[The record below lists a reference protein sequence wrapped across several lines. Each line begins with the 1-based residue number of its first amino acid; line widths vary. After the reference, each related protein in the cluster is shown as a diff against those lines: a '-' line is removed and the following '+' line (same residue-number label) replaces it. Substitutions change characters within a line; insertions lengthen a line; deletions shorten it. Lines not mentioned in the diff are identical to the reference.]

1 MVHSQLQCWLKL
13 PEKKRFVPP
22 PTLSSFWQFSPH
34 LLHSLQ
40 HHVAVTVESLHPAQ
54 QLLVVPEIF
63 HAKISKTAH
72 CVYLQLIKTWVL
84 FLTESVRTLRGPV
97 ENSSCCNIVINCDH
111 CCGIWIIIIMLS
123 FSSFITLSCIT
134 TLLLH
139 LLLRLTL
146 FGCHVCLTGHPDH
159 QFYISETKFNGKLLR
174 PLRHDSSAAV
184 FFHDRIFAV
193 CMCAV
198 PSFHFPLMSS
208 PTTISQMVYQEN
220 AYCEMISG
228 FRNIFHKWRYVF

>member
-1 MVHSQLQCWLKL
+1 MLIETSR
-13 PEKKRFVPP
+13 KKRFVPP

-63 HAKISKTAH
+63 HTKISKTAH

-123 FSSFITLSCIT
+123 SSSFITLSCIT

-174 PLRHDSSAAV
+174 PLKHDSSG
-184 FFHDRIFAV
+184 IFSRPNLCCVYVRSALF
-193 CMCAV
+193 
-198 PSFHFPLMSS
+198 SFS
-208 PTTISQMVYQEN
+208 PDVVSHHYLTNGLPGECILRDD
-220 AYCEMISG
+220 
-228 FRNIFHKWRYVF
+228 FWF